1 MAGGGAGIALAGLA
15 ISAAGT
21 AYGAQQA
28 AKNKPAGAPGEP
40 AVTNPQLG
48 TQASNQANE
57 QRQAASAGGTITS
70 PAGGG
75 QLGTSPLTPRKT
87 LLGS

>member
-1 MAGGGAGIALAGLA
+1 MGAVAAVAGIA

-28 AKNKPAGAPGEP
+28 AKNKPAGTPGQGQPE
-40 AVTNPQLG
+40 TPQLG

-57 QRQAASAGGTITS
+57 QRLAASGGGTITA
-70 PAGGG
+70 PAEGN
-75 QLGTSPLTPRKT
+75 QLGTAPLTPRKT

>member
-1 MAGGGAGIALAGLA
+1 MAAAVPIAALA
-15 ISAAGT
+15 ITAAGT
-21 AYGAQQA
+21 AYSVEQA
-28 AKNKPAGAPGEP
+28 SKNKPTAPPGQA
-40 AVTNPQLG
+40 AVDTPQLG

-57 QRQAASAGGTITS
+57 QRQAASAGDTITS